1 MKIKRRRFERGI
13 DLYQTGDTIVAI
25 STAPGAGAI
34 GIVRLSG
41 PEAFDYS
48 SLIFKTKKQIEKK
61 RQMLHGIFVEPLTQ
75 EPIDEGLLLW
85 MTGPKSATGEDTA
98 ECQVHGSPAVLSRLV
113 EILVSLGARPAE
125 RGEFTYR
132 AFLNG
137 RLDLT
142 QAEAVQAL
150 VASRGEQER
159 KQALRQLTGGL
170 SAFLEPIEEKLKN
183 LYLQIEARLEF
194 PEDGIPDLSKDI
206 FNNTVQNC
214 GKALHQLLDSYAR
227 GLVLKDGLTV
237 AMVGAPN
244 VGKSSLLNALLGT
257 PRAIVT
263 HLPGTTRDV
272 IEGEIQ
278 LSGLK
283 VRLFDTA
290 GIRETTEQVEVEGV
304 RRTRQTME
312 EADLVL
318 WIMDA
323 SRPEEGLP
331 EAIQKKSADNVWW
344 IFNKS
349 DLASEP
355 AKNPFPVERTL
366 TLSCLTRNGI
376 DGLIQKLGQWALR
389 PEWETGVV
397 LLQERH
403 QREIRTAVDALARLE
418 NLIQKN
424 ESMEIWAEETKEA
437 LLAVGRVR
445 GKNLGKEAFEDIFSR
460 FCIGK

>member
-1 MKIKRRRFERGI
+1 M

-41 PEAFDYS
+41 PDAFQY
-48 SLIFKTKKQIEKK
+48 LAQIFKTNKKLESK
-61 RQMLHGIFVEPLTQ
+61 RQMLHGNFVVPQTQ
-75 EPIDEGLLLW
+75 EPIDEGILLW
-85 MTGPKSATGEDTA
+85 MKGPQSATGEDTA
-98 ECQVHGSPAVLSRLV
+98 ECQVHGSQAVLSRLV
-113 EILVSLGARPAE
+113 DIFVKLGARPAD

-137 RLDLT
+137 RIDLT

-159 KQALRQLTGGL
+159 KQALKQLTGGL
-170 SAFLEPIEEKLKN
+170 SIFLEPIEEILKD
-183 LYLQIEARLEF
+183 LYLQIEVRLEF
-194 PEDGIPDLSKDI
+194 SEEGIADLQKDLFLKAVMNCSK
-206 FNNTVQNC
+206 NLQ
-214 GKALHQLLDSYAR
+214 QLLDSYAR

-257 PRAIVT
+257 QRAIVT
-263 HLPGTTRDV
+263 HIPGTTRDV

-278 LSGLK
+278 ISGLK

-290 GIRETTEQVEVEGV
+290 GIRETVEPIEAEGV

-312 EADLVL
+312 EADLIL
-318 WIMDA
+318 WVMDT
-323 SRPEEGLP
+323 SRPEAGLP
-331 EAIQKKSADNVWW
+331 EASNQKNKDNVWW

-349 DLASEP
+349 DLASLSP
-355 AKNPFPVERTL
+355 DAHFPSDRTFNI
-366 TLSCLTRNGI
+366 SCVTRDGI
-376 DGLIQKLGQWALR
+376 DALTKKLEHWALR
-389 PEWETGVV
+389 PDLEGDVV

-403 QREIRTAVDALARLE
+403 QREIRNAVNALDRLKV
-418 NLIQKN
+418 LIEKN
-424 ESMEIWAEETKEA
+424 ESLEIWAEEAKEA
-437 LLAVGRVR
+437 LWAVGRVR
-445 GKNLGKEAFEDIFSR
+445 GKNLGKDAFEDIFSR

>member
-1 MKIKRRRFERGI
+1 M
-13 DLYQTGDTIVAI
+13 YQTGDTIVAI
-25 STAPGAGAI
+25 STAPGMGAI

-41 PEAFDYS
+41 PKAFEYS
-48 SLIFKTKKQIEKK
+48 ASLFQSSQKLEPK
-61 RQMLHGIFVEPLTQ
+61 RQMHHGKFVEPQ
-75 EPIDEGLLLW
+75 NHEPLDDGMLLW
-85 MTGPKSATGEDTA
+85 MKGPQSATGEDTA
-98 ECQVHGSPAVLSRLV
+98 ECQVHGSSAVLSRLMETFV
-113 EILVSLGARPAE
+113 ALGARPAE
-125 RGEFTYR
+125 PGEFTYR
-132 AFLNG
+132 AFQNG
-137 RLDLT
+137 KMDLT

-170 SAFLEPIEEKLKN
+170 TAFLEPIEEKIKD

-194 PEDGIPDLSKDI
+194 PEDGIPNLSKDV
-206 FNNTVQNC
+206 FKKTVQDC
-214 GKALHQLLDSYAR
+214 GRALRQLLDSYAR

-237 AMVGAPN
+237 ALVGAPN
-244 VGKSSLLNALLGT
+244 VGKSSLLNALLGI

-272 IEGEIQ
+272 IEGELQ

-290 GIRETTEQVEVEGV
+290 GIRETTEQIEVEGV

-312 EADLVL
+312 EADLILWVL
-318 WIMDA
+318 DS
-323 SRPEEGLP
+323 SRPEEGLQ
-331 EAIQKKSADNVWW
+331 EAIEKMGTDNVWF

-349 DLASEP
+349 DLASQTG
-355 AKNPFPVERTL
+355 KNPFPTDRTF
-366 TLSCLTRNGI
+366 TLSCLNGKGI

-389 PEWETGVV
+389 PEWEAGVV

-403 QREIRTAVDALARLE
+403 QSEIRKAVDALANLE
-418 NLIQKN
+418 SLIQKN
-424 ESMEIWAEETKEA
+424 ESLEIWAEETKDA

-445 GKNLGKEAFEDIFSR
+445 GKNLGKDAFEDIFSR